1 MIQEH
6 GIVQRDVYNIDET
19 GFRIGLGGSQWI
31 INIEFKKPQLSPSET
46 NCDFVTS
53 VEAISAD
60 GKVLPSLLIV

>member
-1 MIQEH
+1 M
-6 GIVQRDVYNIDET
+6 DET

-60 GKVLPSLLIV
+60 GIVLPPLLIV